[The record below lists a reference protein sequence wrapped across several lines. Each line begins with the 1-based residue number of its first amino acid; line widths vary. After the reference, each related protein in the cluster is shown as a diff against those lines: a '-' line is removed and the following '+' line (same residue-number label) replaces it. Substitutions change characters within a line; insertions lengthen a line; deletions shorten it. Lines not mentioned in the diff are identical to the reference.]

1 MIGTISRKGKLME
14 LRPIRELRTEE
25 GRREADHLSDF
36 GVKDSS
42 MAFIVDENGVE
53 LVTLTPSTYKRLT
66 SKVGQANVFNP
77 DYVAEDGDSDGK

>member
-1 MIGTISRKGKLME
+1 ME
-14 LRPIRELRTEE
+14 LRPVNELRTKA
-25 GRREADHLSDF
+25 GLRMADHLSDL

-42 MAFIVDENGVE
+42 MPFIVDDNGEE

-77 DYVAEDGDSDGK
+77 DYVVENGKGEAKGD